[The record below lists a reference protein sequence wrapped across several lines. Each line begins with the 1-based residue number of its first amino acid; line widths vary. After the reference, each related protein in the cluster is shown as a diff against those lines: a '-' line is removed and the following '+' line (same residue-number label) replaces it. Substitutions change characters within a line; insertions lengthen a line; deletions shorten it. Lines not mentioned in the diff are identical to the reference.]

1 MRFIVIGGDA
11 AGMSAASRA
20 KRNMPDMEVV
30 VLEQTMDVSYSACSM
45 PYNIA
50 DPVTDMNSLVVRQ
63 AEVFRNKQ
71 GIDLRTGH
79 RADAIDTENKLVTFT
94 DQAGKQ
100 GSLAYDSLLIATG
113 ATPIIPDLPGIDLPG
128 VLPLKSLE
136 EGRRIKQFIKEH
148 SVKRAVI
155 IGMGYIALEM
165 CEALRANDID
175 VSMVKPRAEFIPW
188 MADELSDMVKHE
200 LEKNDIKLYAG
211 HEVEKIRMSE
221 DHLVVQCNDI
231 NLKCDMVICAIGVN
245 PNSSIA
251 RDAKIE
257 LGIKKS
263 VAVDRFLKTSK
274 ENIYA
279 AGDCADAYHV
289 VTGGK
294 TYIPLALRA
303 NRAGW
308 AVADNVTG
316 GNVELDGVVGTSV
329 FKVFDMQI
337 ARTGLDINEAKKAGF
352 DPVDAVIST
361 RSRAHIYPGNEEIK
375 VHIIGDKKSGRM
387 LGMQMVGTDGVA
399 HRINAPA
406 VALHNKMTVE
416 DFVQCDL
423 AYAPPFSPVWDPV
436 LTAAVQL
443 MKKM

>member
-50 DPVTDMNSLVVRQ
+50 DPDKDMNSLVVRQ
-63 AEVFRNKQ
+63 AEVFRKKQ
-71 GIDLRTGH
+71 GIDLKTGH
-79 RADAIDTENKLVTFT
+79 RADSIDPEKKLVLYTNKSG
-94 DQAGKQ
+94 DQD
-100 GSLAYDSLLIATG
+100 SLEYDKLLIAAG
-113 ATPIIPDLPGIDLPG
+113 ASPIIPDLPGIDLPG

-148 SVKRAVI
+148 CVKSAVI

-165 CEALRANDID
+165 CEALRANDIE
-175 VSMVKPRAEFIPW
+175 VAMVKPRASFIPW
-188 MADELSDMVKHE
+188 MADELSDMIKHE
-200 LEKNDIKLYAG
+200 LEKNNVKLYAG
-211 HEVEKIRMSE
+211 HEIEKIKMAD
-221 DHLVVQCNDI
+221 DHLVVQCSDI

-245 PNSSIA
+245 PNSAIA
-251 RDAKIE
+251 EDAGID

-263 VAVDRFLKTSK
+263 IAVDRYLKTSK
-274 ENIYA
+274 EDIYA
-279 AGDCADAYHV
+279 AGDCADTYHV
-289 VTGGK
+289 VTGEK
-294 TYIPLALRA
+294 AYIPLALRA

-316 GNVELDGVVGTSV
+316 GSVKLDGVAGTSV
-329 FKVFDMQI
+329 FKVFDMQV
-337 ARTGLDINEAKKAGF
+337 ARTGLDLNEAKKAGF
-352 DPVDAVIST
+352 DPVDTVIT
-361 RSRAHIYPGNEEIK
+361 TLSRAHVYPGNAEIK
-375 VHIIGDKKSGRM
+375 VHILGDKKSGRL
-387 LGMQMVGTDGVA
+387 LGMQMVGIDGVA